1 MPSVP
6 TILLIREDRMTFT
19 VLTVCTGNICRSP
32 AMERLLAR
40 AVADAPEVRVHSGG
54 TFAHD
59 GEDMQPPMKRRVAAA
74 GAAVDDFVAEQVT
87 AAMIEEADLILTATR
102 VHVADLLD
110 EVPQAAERTFTIRE
124 IGRLL
129 EHVDSVQLD
138 DAVGADASI
147 GDRFAAV
154 VPLLDAARSSAG
166 PAGRDDDVV
175 DPYLLPES
183 VYDESFA
190 QISDPT
196 EGLVE
201 LVRG

>member
-1 MPSVP
+1 
-6 TILLIREDRMTFT
+6 MTFT

-147 GDRFAAV
+147 ADRFAAV

-166 PAGRDDDVV
+166 QAGRDDDVV